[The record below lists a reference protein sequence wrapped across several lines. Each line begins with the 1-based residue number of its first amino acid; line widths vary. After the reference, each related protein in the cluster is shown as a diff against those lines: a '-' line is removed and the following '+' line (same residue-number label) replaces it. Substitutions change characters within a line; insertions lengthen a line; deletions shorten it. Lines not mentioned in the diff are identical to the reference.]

1 MYQEI
6 ILGLATLF
14 VLAYFYFHSQWK
26 YWTKI
31 GVFQTKPTF
40 PFGTLSAFFTK
51 QEAFIDFAKRQGD
64 EAGNRPFYGGYF
76 LLSPVLFLKDV
87 DLVKQVTVKD
97 FDHFV
102 DRNSSTMK
110 KIFFGGKTLNS
121 EEMLEWGL
129 VHEVVSDEELKQR
142 TMEMAKEIAAGP
154 KTALAETKKL
164 LLESE
169 RLSLD
174 EELKKEREKNRDSG
188 NTGDAVEGIKA
199 FLEKREPK
207 FE

>member
-1 MYQEI
+1 MCI
-6 ILGLATLF
+6 
-14 VLAYFYFHSQWK
+14 
-26 YWTKI
+26 
-31 GVFQTKPTF
+31 
-40 PFGTLSAFFTK
+40 
-51 QEAFIDFAKRQGD
+51 R
-64 EAGNRPFYGGYF
+64 
-76 LLSPVLFLKDV
+76 
-87 DLVKQVTVKD
+87 
-97 FDHFV
+97 
-102 DRNSSTMK
+102 DR
-110 KIFFGGKTLNS
+110 
-121 EEMLEWGL
+121 LEWGL

-169 RLSLD
+169 QLSLD
-174 EELKKEREKNRDSG
+174 EELKKEREKNKDSG